1 MDYYQDK
8 VLKTLYRIVELLET
22 TQKQNDRIIR
32 TLETI
37 NEINADAHG
46 YVLKDEDGDDERTD
60 RED

>member
-1 MDYYQDK
+1 MDNQGK
-8 VLKTLYRIVELLET
+8 VLKALYRIVELLET
-22 TQKQNDRIIR
+22 TKKQNDRIIR

-46 YVLKDEDGDDERTD
+46 YVLKDKDENNERTD

>member
-1 MDYYQDK
+1 MDYQGK

-46 YVLKDEDGDDERTD
+46 YVLKDEDENDERTD

>member
-1 MDYYQDK
+1 MDYQGK
-8 VLKTLYRIVELLET
+8 VLKALYRIVELLET
-22 TQKQNDRIIR
+22 TKKQNDRIIR

-46 YVLKDEDGDDERTD
+46 YVLKDEDKNNERTD

>member
-1 MDYYQDK
+1 MDYQGK
-8 VLKTLYRIVELLET
+8 VLKALYRIVELLET
-22 TQKQNDRIIR
+22 TKKQNDRIIR

-46 YVLKDEDGDDERTD
+46 YVLKNEDENNERTD